1 MPGTDSN
8 LPLQVVF
15 LRLGIWATMIGEE
28 SGAPDFFN
36 GQWLLFLT
44 RGFLPRM

>member
-1 MPGTDSN
+1 M
-8 LPLQVVF
+8 
-15 LRLGIWATMIGEE
+15 WIGEE

-44 RGFLPRM
+44 RGFLPGM